1 MRHGKWGQVI
11 QNPPGS
17 REKRGLTGRRGVGFS
32 AGGAT
37 GDGAFE
43 YAFEI
48 GDELGVS
55 QRSAGAFRSANRLFG
70 LA

>member
-1 MRHGKWGQVI
+1 
-11 QNPPGS
+11 
-17 REKRGLTGRRGVGFS
+17 LTGRRGVGFS